1 MHDYWG
7 RVRGGDLGSMPAVLG
22 LIVLSL
28 IFGIARPTFFG
39 PLNFANL
46 FTQGAQVVFIAM
58 GLIFVLLLGEIDLS
72 AGFASGV
79 CGAVMAI
86 LLTNHGVAWF
96 LAIPAALLTGVVIG
110 LALGLLIAKV
120 GIPSFVVT
128 LAAFLGFQG
137 LLLVLLGG
145 GINISIRDEFVIAL
159 NNNNIP
165 VLWSWIIA
173 FGVVAGYAVV
183 QLARIRGRAARGLV
197 TDPLGIV
204 ALRVGGLAVLVLATT
219 AVLTQERA
227 VNPAINSLKGVPIIV
242 PIIAAFLIFWTF
254 VLGRTTY
261 GRHVYAVGGNTE
273 AARRAGIP
281 VDRIRIS
288 VFAIGSF
295 MAAVG
300 GIMAVSRASSVDP
313 NTGGSNILLYS
324 VGAAVIGGTS
334 LFGGKG
340 KVINAVIGG
349 AVIAVID
356 NGMGLMGFSSGQKYI
371 FTGLILLVAASVDA
385 LARRRA
391 AATGPDG
398 GPRRG
403 AHCPVPSRSHPRTRP
418 GAGALMRAGPSP
430 EEIRRHNLGSLLRY
444 VHLHGATSRAELTSR
459 LGLNRSTI
467 GALTAELATAGLVTE
482 AAPREK
488 GRAGRPSLVVRP
500 ESARVHAYALSV
512 EADRLRAARV
522 GLGGTILDHREITR
536 PRGLT
541 LLDAAGPLAS
551 LIADMRGGVADD
563 ARYVG
568 TGLAITGLA
577 RLTSAAP
584 TRSLASRPAARPV
597 GDSPAHDRSDRVRG
611 GAR

>member
-1 MHDYWG
+1 MTTTTTTAGGLKVVKPTVGSHINDYWG

-22 LIVLSL
+22 LVVLSL
-28 IFGIARPTFFG
+28 IFGVARETFFS

-86 LLTNHGVAWF
+86 LLTNHGMAWY
-96 LAIPAALLTGVVIG
+96 LAIPAALVTGVVIG
-110 LALGLLIAKV
+110 LVLGVLIAKV

-137 LLLVLLGG
+137 LLLQLLGG
-145 GINISIRDEFVIAL
+145 GINISIRDEFVISL

-165 VLWSWIIA
+165 VLWSWVLA
-173 FGVVAGYAVV
+173 VGVLAGYALV
-183 QLARIRGRAARGLV
+183 QFSRVRSRAARNLV
-197 TDPLGIV
+197 TDPIGVVL
-204 ALRVGGLAVLVLATT
+204 LRIGGLAVLVLVTT

-227 VNPAINSLKGVPIIV
+227 VNPAINSLKGVPIVV

-288 VFAIGSF
+288 VFAICSF
-295 MAAVG
+295 MAAIG

-356 NGMGLMGFSSGQKYI
+356 NGMGLMGFSSGQKYM
-371 FTGLILLVAASVDA
+371 FTGAILLVAASVDA

-391 AATGPDG
+391 AATG
-398 GPRRG
+398 
-403 AHCPVPSRSHPRTRP
+403 TR
-418 GAGALMRAGPSP
+418 
-430 EEIRRHNLGSLLRY
+430 
-444 VHLHGATSRAELTSR
+444 
-459 LGLNRSTI
+459 
-467 GALTAELATAGLVTE
+467 
-482 AAPREK
+482 
-488 GRAGRPSLVVRP
+488 
-500 ESARVHAYALSV
+500 
-512 EADRLRAARV
+512 
-522 GLGGTILDHREITR
+522 
-536 PRGLT
+536 
-541 LLDAAGPLAS
+541 
-551 LIADMRGGVADD
+551 
-563 ARYVG
+563 
-568 TGLAITGLA
+568 
-577 RLTSAAP
+577 
-584 TRSLASRPAARPV
+584 
-597 GDSPAHDRSDRVRG
+597 
-611 GAR
+611 

>member
-1 MHDYWG
+1 MSTSTETTTVGGVRVVKPTVASHINDYWG
-7 RVRGGDLGSMPAVLG
+7 RVRGGDLGTLPAVLG
-22 LIVLSL
+22 LVVLAL
-28 IFGIARPTFFG
+28 IFGVARETFFS
-39 PLNFANL
+39 PLNFSNL
-46 FTQGAQVVFIAM
+46 FNQGAQVVFIAM

-86 LLTNHGVAWF
+86 LLTKQGWPWYG
-96 LAIPAALLTGVVIG
+96 AIPAALAIGLVIG
-110 LALGLLIAKV
+110 FVLGFMVSKI

-145 GINISIRDEFVIAL
+145 GINISITNEFVVDL
-159 NNNNIP
+159 NNSNLSP
-165 VLWSWIIA
+165 TWSWILA
-173 FGVVAGYAVV
+173 VVAVVGFAAV
-183 QLARIRGRAARGLV
+183 QLNRIRTRAARGLV

-204 ALRVGGLAVLVLATT
+204 LLRIAGLAALIFTTT
-219 AVLTQERA
+219 AILSQERA
-227 VNPAINSLKGVPIIV
+227 INPAINSLKGVPIVV
-242 PIIAAFLIFWTF
+242 PLIGVFLVIWTF

-288 VFAIGSF
+288 VFVIGSF
-295 MAAVG
+295 MAAIG

-356 NGMGLMGFSSGQKYI
+356 NGMGLMGFSSGQKFI

-391 AATGPDG
+391 AATG
-398 GPRRG
+398 
-403 AHCPVPSRSHPRTRP
+403 
-418 GAGALMRAGPSP
+418 
-430 EEIRRHNLGSLLRY
+430 
-444 VHLHGATSRAELTSR
+444 
-459 LGLNRSTI
+459 NR
-467 GALTAELATAGLVTE
+467 
-482 AAPREK
+482 
-488 GRAGRPSLVVRP
+488 
-500 ESARVHAYALSV
+500 
-512 EADRLRAARV
+512 
-522 GLGGTILDHREITR
+522 
-536 PRGLT
+536 
-541 LLDAAGPLAS
+541 
-551 LIADMRGGVADD
+551 
-563 ARYVG
+563 
-568 TGLAITGLA
+568 
-577 RLTSAAP
+577 
-584 TRSLASRPAARPV
+584 
-597 GDSPAHDRSDRVRG
+597 
-611 GAR
+611 